1 MRVGSG
7 RAQLNLMSR
16 LKIGLVLLLVIL
28 VAFQFVQP
36 ARNKSVQASTQGI
49 ASVISIPEN
58 VQAILQNSCYDCHS
72 NNTRYPWY
80 ATLQPGAWWMASH
93 IEEGKAEL
101 NFDEFGNYS
110 KRRQISKL
118 KAIQGSI
125 EDESM
130 PLPSYTFIHSGA
142 SLSKTD
148 QKLLKDWIELSRNE
162 ISK

>member
-1 MRVGSG
+1 
-7 RAQLNLMSR
+7 MSR
-16 LKIGLVLLLVIL
+16 IKIGLVALLVIL
-28 VAFQFVQP
+28 VAIQFVQP
-36 ARNKSVQASTQGI
+36 ARNQSVQVSTAGI
-49 ASVISIPEN
+49 ASVTDVPAN

-80 ATLQPGAWWMASH
+80 ATLQPGAWLMAYH
-93 IEEGKAEL
+93 IKEGKGEL

-110 KRRQISKL
+110 KRRQLSKL

-130 PLPSYTFIHSGA
+130 PLPSYTLVHRGA

-148 QKLLKDWIELSRNE
+148 QILLKNWTEIARNE
-162 ISK
+162 ISIPHVRD